1 VGQKV
6 HPYGFRLGIT
16 SDWESKWFAT
26 KRNYSEFVLED
37 YRIRKEIGKIE
48 RDYAISEIEILRKG
62 FNVIVRLHSARP
74 GALIG
79 KNKTELEKLEQ
90 ILKKV
95 LTNKQEVLRLDVKEI
110 KHPDLDAKIL
120 AQSVVA
126 DIEKRVSYKRAMKQV
141 IKRAM
146 RARAGGIKVQC
157 SGRLGGAEIARTEW
171 YREGRV
177 PLQTLK
183 ADVTYSYEPA
193 LIKFGRIGVK
203 VWLYKGDAPKG
214 RVFFSEDSD

>member
-1 VGQKV
+1 MGQKV

-16 SDWESKWFAT
+16 QDWESKWFAS
-26 KRNYSEFVLED
+26 KKNYSEFVLED
-37 YRIRKEIGKIE
+37 YHIRREIGKIE
-48 RDYAISEIEILRKG
+48 RDFAISEIEILRKG
-62 FNVIVRLHSARP
+62 FSVTVRLHSARP

-79 KNKTELEKLEQ
+79 RNKAELEKIEAN
-90 ILKKV
+90 LKKA
-95 LTNKQEVLRLDVKEI
+95 LTNKQEVLHVDVKEI

-120 AQSVVA
+120 AQSIVA

-183 ADVTYSYEPA
+183 ADVAYSYEPA

-203 VWLYKGDAPKG
+203 VWLYKGDAPK
-214 RVFFSEDSD
+214 RVFFSEDVD

>member
-16 SDWESKWFAT
+16 QDWESKWFAT
-26 KRNYSEFVLED
+26 KKNYSELVLED
-37 YRIRKEIGKIE
+37 YHIRREIGKIE
-48 RDYAISEIEILRKG
+48 RDFSISEIEIMRKG
-62 FNVIVRLHSARP
+62 FSVTVRLHSARP

-79 KNKTELEKLEQ
+79 RNKAELEKIEAN
-90 ILKKV
+90 LKKV
-95 LTNKQEVLRLDVKEI
+95 MTNKQEVLHVDVKEI

-120 AQSVVA
+120 AQSIVA

-183 ADVTYSYEPA
+183 ADVAYSYEPA

-203 VWLYKGDAPKG
+203 VWLYKGDAPK
-214 RVFFSEDSD
+214 RVFFNEDVD

>member
-1 VGQKV
+1 
-6 HPYGFRLGIT
+6 
-16 SDWESKWFAT
+16 
-26 KRNYSEFVLED
+26 VLED
-37 YRIRKEIGKIE
+37 YHIRREIGKIE
-48 RDYAISEIEILRKG
+48 RDFSISEIEILRKG
-62 FNVIVRLHSARP
+62 FSVTVRLHSARP

-79 KNKTELEKLEQ
+79 RNKAELEKIEAN
-90 ILKKV
+90 LKKV
-95 LTNKQEVLRLDVKEI
+95 MTNKQEVLHVDVKEI

-120 AQSVVA
+120 AQSIVA

-203 VWLYKGDAPKG
+203 VWLYKGDAPK
-214 RVFFSEDSD
+214 RVFFNEDVD

>member
-1 VGQKV
+1 MGQKV
-6 HPYGFRLGIT
+6 HPYGFRLGVS
-16 SDWESKWFAT
+16 SDWESKWFAS
-26 KRNYSEFVLED
+26 KKNYSECVLED
-37 YRIRKEIGKIE
+37 YRIRREIGKIE
-48 RDYAISEIEILRKG
+48 RDFSISEVEILRKG
-62 FNVIVRLHSARP
+62 FNVTVRLHSARP

-79 KNKTELEKLEQ
+79 RNKAELEKIEAN
-90 ILKKV
+90 LKKI
-95 LTNKQEVLRLDVKEI
+95 LTNKQEVLHVDVKEI

-183 ADVTYSYEPA
+183 ADVAYSYEPA

-203 VWLYKGDAPKG
+203 VWLYRGDAPK
-214 RVFFSEDSD
+214 RVFFSEDVD

>member
-1 VGQKV
+1 
-6 HPYGFRLGIT
+6 L
-16 SDWESKWFAT
+16 
-26 KRNYSEFVLED
+26 
-37 YRIRKEIGKIE
+37 
-48 RDYAISEIEILRKG
+48 
-62 FNVIVRLHSARP
+62 
-74 GALIG
+74 
-79 KNKTELEKLEQ
+79 
-90 ILKKV
+90 
-95 LTNKQEVLRLDVKEI
+95 LTNKQEVLHVDVKEI

-120 AQSVVA
+120 AQSIVA

-203 VWLYKGDAPKG
+203 VWLYKGDAPK
-214 RVFFSEDSD
+214 RVFFSEDVD

>member
-6 HPYGFRLGIT
+6 HPYGFRLGIS
-16 SDWESKWFAT
+16 SDWESKWFAS
-26 KRNYSEFVLED
+26 KKNYSELVLED
-37 YRIRKEIGKIE
+37 YHIRREVGKIE
-48 RDYAISEIEILRKG
+48 RDFSIAEIEILRKG
-62 FNVIVRLHSARP
+62 FNITVRLHSARP

-79 KNKTELEKLEQ
+79 RNKAELEKIEAN
-90 ILKKV
+90 LKKV
-95 LTNKQEVLRLDVKEI
+95 LTNKQEVLHVDVKEI

-120 AQSVVA
+120 AQSIVA

-203 VWLYKGDAPKG
+203 VWLYKGDAPK
-214 RVFFSEDSD
+214 RVFFSEDVD

>member
-1 VGQKV
+1 MGQKV

-16 SDWESKWFAT
+16 QDWESKWFAS
-26 KRNYSEFVLED
+26 KKNYSEFVLED
-37 YRIRKEIGKIE
+37 YHIRHEIGKIE
-48 RDYAISEIEILRKG
+48 RDFAISEIEILRKG
-62 FNVIVRLHSARP
+62 FNVTVRLHSARP

-79 KNKTELEKLEQ
+79 RNKAELEKIEAK
-90 ILKKV
+90 LKKT
-95 LTNKQEVLRLDVKEI
+95 LTNKQEVLHVDVKEI

-120 AQSVVA
+120 AQSIVA

-203 VWLYKGDAPKG
+203 VWIYKGDAPK
-214 RVFFSEDSD
+214 RVFFSEDVD

>member
-16 SDWESKWFAT
+16 QDWESKWFAT
-26 KRNYSEFVLED
+26 KKDYSELVLED
-37 YRIRKEIGKIE
+37 YHIRREIGKIE
-48 RDYAISEIEILRKG
+48 RDFSISEIEILRKG
-62 FNVIVRLHSARP
+62 FSVTVRLHSARP

-79 KNKTELEKLEQ
+79 RNKAELEKIEAN
-90 ILKKV
+90 LKKV
-95 LTNKQEVLRLDVKEI
+95 MTNKQEVLHVDVKEI

-120 AQSVVA
+120 AQSIVA

-203 VWLYKGDAPKG
+203 VWLYKGDAPK
-214 RVFFSEDSD
+214 RVFFNEDVD

>member
-1 VGQKV
+1 MGQKV
-6 HPYGFRLGIT
+6 HPYGFRLGVS
-16 SDWESKWFAT
+16 SDWESKWFAS
-26 KRNYSEFVLED
+26 KKNYSELVLED
-37 YRIRKEIGKIE
+37 YHIRREVGKIE
-48 RDYAISEIEILRKG
+48 RDFSIAEVEILRKG
-62 FNVIVRLHSARP
+62 FNITVRLHSARP

-79 KNKTELEKLEQ
+79 RNKAELEKIEAN
-90 ILKKV
+90 LKKV
-95 LTNKQEVLRLDVKEI
+95 LTNKQEVLHVDVKEI

-120 AQSVVA
+120 AQSIVA

-203 VWLYKGDAPKG
+203 VWLYKGDAPK
-214 RVFFSEDSD
+214 RVFFSEDLD

>member
-16 SDWESKWFAT
+16 QDWESKWFAT
-26 KRNYSEFVLED
+26 KKNYSELVLED
-37 YRIRKEIGKIE
+37 YHIRREIGKIE
-48 RDYAISEIEILRKG
+48 RAFSISEIEILRKG
-62 FNVIVRLHSARP
+62 FSVTVRLHSARP

-79 KNKTELEKLEQ
+79 RNKAELEKIEAN
-90 ILKKV
+90 LKKV
-95 LTNKQEVLRLDVKEI
+95 MTNKQEVLHVDVKEI

-120 AQSVVA
+120 AQSIVA

-203 VWLYKGDAPKG
+203 VWLYKGDAPK
-214 RVFFSEDSD
+214 RVFFNEDVD

>member
-16 SDWESKWFAT
+16 QDWESKWFAT
-26 KRNYSEFVLED
+26 KKDYSELVLED
-37 YRIRKEIGKIE
+37 YHSRREIGKIE
-48 RDYAISEIEILRKG
+48 RDFSISEIEILRKG
-62 FNVIVRLHSARP
+62 FSVTVRLHSARP

-79 KNKTELEKLEQ
+79 RNKAELEKIEAN
-90 ILKKV
+90 LKKV
-95 LTNKQEVLRLDVKEI
+95 MTNKQEVLHVDVKEI

-120 AQSVVA
+120 AQSIVA

-203 VWLYKGDAPKG
+203 VWLYKGDAPK
-214 RVFFSEDSD
+214 RVFFNEDVD

>member
-1 VGQKV
+1 MGQKV
-6 HPYGFRLGIT
+6 HPYGFRLGVS
-16 SDWESKWFAT
+16 SDWESKWFAS
-26 KRNYSEFVLED
+26 KKNYSDFVIED

-48 RDYAISEIEILRKG
+48 RDFSISEIEILRKG
-62 FNVIVRLHSARP
+62 FNVTVRLHSARP

-79 KNKTELEKLEQ
+79 RNKAELDKIEQ
-90 ILKKV
+90 NLKKV
-95 LTNKQEVLRLDVKEI
+95 LTNKQEILHVEVKEI

-203 VWLYKGDAPKG
+203 VWLYKGDAPK
-214 RVFFSEDSD
+214 RVFFSEDVD